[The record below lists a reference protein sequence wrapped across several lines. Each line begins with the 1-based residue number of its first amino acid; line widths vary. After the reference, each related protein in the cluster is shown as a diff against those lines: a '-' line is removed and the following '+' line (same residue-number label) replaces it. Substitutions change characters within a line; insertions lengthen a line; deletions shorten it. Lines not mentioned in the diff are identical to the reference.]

1 MLKIDVK
8 ECSKHCFIIYLSEM
22 FYEKMIKQ
30 LILLTFFIFP
40 IKLMLKIS

>member
-1 MLKIDVK
+1 MIYCKNTVDVA
-8 ECSKHCFIIYLSEM
+8 SLN